1 MDEVI
6 VEMIV
11 MAMQNVMTTMPNSA
25 RVVLTYSAKT
35 WRLPA

>member
-11 MAMQNVMTTMPNSA
+11 MAMPNIMTTIPNSGT
-25 RVVLTYSAKT
+25 RRPEV
-35 WRLPA
+35 

>member
-11 MAMQNVMTTMPNSA
+11 MAMPNIMSPCQTPA
-25 RVVLTYSAKT
+25 HVVLTYSAKT